1 MGDAQEFAP
10 NKDQNVGAG
19 LARDG
24 FGTASIGAD

>member
-10 NKDQNVGAG
+10 DKDQNVGAG

-24 FGTASIGAD
+24 GGTSNINIA